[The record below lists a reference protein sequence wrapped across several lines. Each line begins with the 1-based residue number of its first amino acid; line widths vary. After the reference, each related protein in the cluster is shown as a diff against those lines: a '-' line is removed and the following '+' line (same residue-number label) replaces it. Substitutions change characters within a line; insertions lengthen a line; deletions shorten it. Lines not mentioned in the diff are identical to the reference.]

1 MNKIEKLINF
11 LKENFPDGIQM
22 FNKNDISK
30 ELMKNIYYDTING
43 ILVYYN
49 YSENYIDIYG
59 LTDEEFNQ
67 VNIKINKQINESL
80 IDKKES
86 EESNVLTIKM
96 DDGSLYK
103 FKAEEYT
110 DYTITNEYIVVKR
123 NECWIGVFDK
133 KHFISLILENK

>member
-22 FNKNDISK
+22 FNKNDIPG
-30 ELMKNIYYDTING
+30 LDNIYYDTANG
-43 ILVYYN
+43 VLVYYC
-49 YSENYIDIYG
+49 YEEYYINIFG

-86 EESNVLTIKM
+86 EESNMLTIKM

-133 KHFISLILENK
+133 KHHISLILENK

>member
-22 FNKNDISK
+22 FNKNDIAK

-59 LTDEEFNQ
+59 LTDEEFKQ
-67 VNIKINKQINESL
+67 VNIGINKQINELL
-80 IDKKES
+80 IDKKR
-86 EESNVLTIKM
+86 
-96 DDGSLYK
+96 
-103 FKAEEYT
+103 
-110 DYTITNEYIVVKR
+110 KR
-123 NECWIGVFDK
+123 GK
-133 KHFISLILENK
+133 

>member
-22 FNKNDISK
+22 FNKNDIPG
-30 ELMKNIYYDTING
+30 LDNIYYDTANG
-43 ILVYYN
+43 VLVYYC
-49 YSENYIDIYG
+49 YEEYYINIFG

-86 EESNVLTIKM
+86 EESNMLTIKM

>member
-11 LKENFPDGIQM
+11 LEKTFPEGIRM
-22 FNKNDISK
+22 FNKNDIAK

-67 VNIKINKQINESL
+67 VNIGINKQINELL

-86 EESNVLTIKM
+86 EENNMLTIKM
-96 DDGSLYK
+96 DDGSLFK

-123 NECWIGVFDK
+123 NECWIGIFDK
-133 KHFISLILENK
+133 NSLILENK